1 MMRKPPNLNNIA
13 SIEYPKKPRKRQ
25 SDGRPMTFAL
35 VTMMAPVQLGPN
47 LQCAPCLIKSGTFG
61 N

>member
-25 SDGRPMTFAL
+25 SDMRPMTFAP
-35 VTMMAPVQLGPN
+35 VTMMAPDQLGPN
-47 LQCAPCLIKSGTFG
+47 FNVLRV
-61 N
+61 